1 MPLSGISTCNSRRAS
16 CARYS
21 PPGACLDCTE
31 QLEEKG
37 LLLAP
42 QRQFRTE
49 HRLQLQAVR
58 LQPLQRLGKA
68 LQQALAESAVLQPG
82 QAASGRRRLA
92 AEGLLESQHLI
103 DSRQVR
109 RL

>member
-1 MPLSGISTCNSRRAS
+1 MTQVEFVAVAHEVVEHAVERDQHLQFATRQLRQVFAARRM
-16 CARYS
+16 
-21 PPGACLDCTE
+21 LDCTE

-58 LQPLQRLGKA
+58 LQPL
-68 LQQALAESAVLQPG
+68 
-82 QAASGRRRLA
+82 
-92 AEGLLESQHLI
+92 
-103 DSRQVR
+103 
-109 RL
+109 